1 MVPKINDTCMIL
13 NLAKAI
19 WIAIEETYSKAKDV
33 AQIYYVKVK
42 TIVAEQDTE
51 IVIECDN
58 QLRALWME
66 FDHYKVNKAKCYED
80 SANLRHLH

>member
-42 TIVAEQDTE
+42 TIVAE
-51 IVIECDN
+51 
-58 QLRALWME
+58 
-66 FDHYKVNKAKCYED
+66 
-80 SANLRHLH
+80 